1 MSTGGEQGNGHSRNA
16 SISADGRYVAFESRA
31 GNLVSG
37 DTNRTTDVFVHD
49 RESGQTERV
58 SVSGDGSQGDKES
71 TDPSISA
78 DGRFVAYAS
87 EAGNLVAGDTNREQD
102 IFVHDRETGKTTR
115 VSVASDGSE
124 AEDDSQ
130 QSSISGDGRFVAFAS
145 EARNLVPG
153 DTNRKQDIFV
163 HDRETG
169 ETRRVSLSSGGTEG
183 DRDGETPVISAQG
196 RFVAFTS
203 EARNLVAGDTNRK
216 ADVFVHDR
224 QTGET
229 TRVSVGNDG
238 RQANGGSG
246 APSIS
251 ASGRFVAFESVAS
264 GLVEGDKNKA
274 KDVFVRDRSRELTI
288 RISVGREGRPRD
300 DSSSDDSSEE
310 DGSSDDKSDD
320 SSDGDSSDDSDDRGS
335 GDSDHPFLS
344 GDGAFVA
351 FRSEASNLVHG
362 DTNGRNDV
370 FLAAVGLIPPPEVV
384 DDERSTPAGTPI
396 DIDVLAN
403 DTGDELSVTDATDP
417 PNGTTIINSD
427 NTITYTPDPGF
438 SGLDSFEYTV
448 TDSTGAQATGTV
460 DVTVEPPTL
469 TAADDDATTTSGQ
482 PVEIDVLENDSGTGL
497 AVTDVTDPANG
508 TAEILSG
515 SSIRYTPDAVF
526 VGSDIFEYT
535 ITDTDGATAVA
546 TVRVNVEAVP
556 LVVENDEV
564 STIAGE
570 PVTIDVL
577 SNDSGTGLSVT
588 GITDPANGTAEVN
601 ANNTIAYTPD
611 GGFIGPDMFTYTV
624 TDAAGGTATAT
635 VTVTVEPPP
644 NLPPVGVDDE
654 ATTFETVAVIIEV
667 LDNDSDPDNDPLT
680 LESLTPPAN
689 GTAVISGATTVT
701 YTPADG
707 FRDVDSFSYTIN
719 DGRGATASATVTVD
733 VMPDTVD
740 PRITATVTPEPNAA
754 GWNSSDVTVV
764 FDCADDESGIESC
777 SDPVTVT
784 SEGADQDVTG
794 MAVDR
799 AGNTATSTVTVN
811 VDKTPPSIS
820 LSGPSTARPGQSVT
834 VSAAASDVLG
844 LASVRFTVDGGDA
857 GELTGPPF
865 DLAVGIPNDAV
876 TGSRVT
882 VEAVA
887 TDLAGNTSTST
898 ELSIDILGGGFVLG
912 EVYNDSKGLPLAGV
926 TVSIDGQSVLSN
938 ALGRFGF
945 FIEAPTVLVRFE
957 RDGFTPVERVVG
969 VNTLAG
975 TLILDARLTPL
986 SSTSTTIDSSG
997 GTATAGSFELV
1008 VPSGA
1013 LASAT
1018 DFQLTELS
1026 GQGLRAPLP
1035 LGWSP
1040 AGSIQI
1046 DPEGVGF
1053 AVPAELRLR
1062 RTLLSGFELV
1072 LARYRTDIQSWVAEA
1087 VGLTGDGEVS
1097 AAISSSG
1104 AYAFVVVDTGS
1115 TAPPPA

>member
-1 MSTGGEQGNGHSRNA
+1 MRTPSLLRRITCAVSLPAFALLAVVAVRAGLARAADDDLILIRVSVSSAGAQPNRDSDLPAVDSGGRFVGFESDARNLVPGDTNRARDIFVHDLESGGTVRVSVSTGGEQGNGHSRNA

-87 EAGNLVAGDTNREQD
+87 EAGNLVA
-102 IFVHDRETGKTTR
+102 
-115 VSVASDGSE
+115 
-124 AEDDSQ
+124 
-130 QSSISGDGRFVAFAS
+130 
-145 EARNLVPG
+145 G

-320 SSDGDSSDDSDDRGS
+320 SDDRGS

-403 DTGDELSVTDATDP
+403 DTGDELSVTAATDP
-417 PNGTTIINSD
+417 PNGTTIINFD

-588 GITDPANGTAEVN
+588 GVTDPANGTAEVN
-601 ANNTIAYTPD
+601 ANNTIA
-611 GGFIGPDMFTYTV
+611 
-624 TDAAGGTATAT
+624 
-635 VTVTVEPPP
+635 
-644 NLPPVGVDDE
+644 
-654 ATTFETVAVIIEV
+654 
-667 LDNDSDPDNDPLT
+667 
-680 LESLTPPAN
+680 
-689 GTAVISGATTVT
+689 
-701 YTPADG
+701 
-707 FRDVDSFSYTIN
+707 
-719 DGRGATASATVTVD
+719 
-733 VMPDTVD
+733 
-740 PRITATVTPEPNAA
+740 
-754 GWNSSDVTVV
+754 
-764 FDCADDESGIESC
+764 
-777 SDPVTVT
+777 
-784 SEGADQDVTG
+784 
-794 MAVDR
+794 
-799 AGNTATSTVTVN
+799 
-811 VDKTPPSIS
+811 
-820 LSGPSTARPGQSVT
+820 
-834 VSAAASDVLG
+834 
-844 LASVRFTVDGGDA
+844 
-857 GELTGPPF
+857 
-865 DLAVGIPNDAV
+865 
-876 TGSRVT
+876 
-882 VEAVA
+882 
-887 TDLAGNTSTST
+887 
-898 ELSIDILGGGFVLG
+898 
-912 EVYNDSKGLPLAGV
+912 
-926 TVSIDGQSVLSN
+926 
-938 ALGRFGF
+938 
-945 FIEAPTVLVRFE
+945 
-957 RDGFTPVERVVG
+957 
-969 VNTLAG
+969 
-975 TLILDARLTPL
+975 
-986 SSTSTTIDSSG
+986 
-997 GTATAGSFELV
+997 
-1008 VPSGA
+1008 
-1013 LASAT
+1013 
-1018 DFQLTELS
+1018 
-1026 GQGLRAPLP
+1026 
-1035 LGWSP
+1035 
-1040 AGSIQI
+1040 
-1046 DPEGVGF
+1046 
-1053 AVPAELRLR
+1053 
-1062 RTLLSGFELV
+1062 
-1072 LARYRTDIQSWVAEA
+1072 
-1087 VGLTGDGEVS
+1087 
-1097 AAISSSG
+1097 
-1104 AYAFVVVDTGS
+1104 
-1115 TAPPPA
+1115 